1 MSTLED
7 IRKARHELWLRQKA
21 AAAPADDADDA
32 APKGGRKRPRDDIG
46 GTDESAPSEGEVV
59 RMADGPRGRSAAAA
73 ATTAATK
80 RVRVEGGGS
89 ASSGRQHPQSD
100 LSPISRLKILSWNV
114 DGLDQHS
121 DEIDMTARTMTVASH
136 IVDERPHV
144 VLLQELIDFN
154 LTWLRRLLSEFYDF
168 YVQSSPPLP
177 YFVGILIDRS
187 AVAIRG
193 PLITDNFATTKMG
206 RALVSLNGEVR
217 LTTGGRVKV
226 HIATAHLESTK
237 AFARPRV
244 EQLKESFS
252 DMRRSVAQNGS
263 CLAVFGGDLN
273 IRDEEVRQAL
283 SDERADIIDVWE
295 ASGRAKESEFTWD
308 MRKNDNLGIKG
319 KPKARFDRAYL
330 TNAKD
335 VRISPQSFRL
345 TGTERCDM
353 DEVKGKKRFPSDHF
367 GIQFELKVE
376 LRKKEVI
383 DLNDDDDDDD

>member
-1 MSTLED
+1 MSALSSSAMTSTIGPKRSSLFDSNSPQDSTKTCALPSPEDEVSFLE
-7 IRKARHELWLRQKA
+7 A
-21 AAAPADDADDA
+21 
-32 APKGGRKRPRDDIG
+32 
-46 GTDESAPSEGEVV
+46 GTDESAPSEWEVV
-59 RMADGPRGRSAAAA
+59 RMADGPRGRSAAA
-73 ATTAATK
+73 TK
-80 RVRVEGGGS
+80 RVRVEGGS
-89 ASSGRQHPQSD
+89 IASNGRQHPQSD
-100 LSPISRLKILSWNV
+100 PSPISTLKILSWNV

-121 DEIDMTARTMTVASH
+121 DETDMTARAMTVASH

-168 YVQSSPPLP
+168 YIQSSPPLP

-193 PLITDNFATTKMG
+193 PLVTDNFATTKMG
-206 RALVSLNGEVR
+206 RALLSLNGEVR
-217 LTTGGRVKV
+217 LTTGDRVKV

-244 EQLKESFS
+244 EQLKESFT

-263 CLAVFGGDLN
+263 HLAIFGGDLN

-283 SDERADIIDVWE
+283 SDERADILDAWE
-295 ASGRAKESEFTWD
+295 ASGRPKESEFTWD

-319 KPKARFDRAYL
+319 KPKARFDRVYL
-330 TNAKD
+330 TNSKD
-335 VRISPQSFRL
+335 MKVSPQSFRL

-383 DLNDDDDDDD
+383 DLSDDDDDD